1 MKNIFYSIT
10 EIFKVS
16 GKRIERFFQKKV
28 GYMTGIDKLRLRFM
42 RSGDINKFEIFQHAV
57 FFSFHPYWFRH
68 SYREIFEE
76 QVYKFTAT
84 SDPVLI
90 IDCGSNIG
98 LSVIYFA
105 RNHPRARII
114 AFEPDKK
121 IFELLKK
128 NISEFGYLSQVELHN
143 EAVWTENTRLK
154 FFSTGSLGGSIQK
167 ESTNKENII
176 EIEAVRLKN
185 FLNEKVDFLKLDIE
199 GPEIDVLTDCQS
211 LLGNVKNIF
220 VEYHCQKNEEQKLD
234 FLLRL
239 LSESGFRY
247 YIRQAYENMNY
258 PYIQK
263 HGEFMDIQL
272 NIFGFR

>member
-1 MKNIFYSIT
+1 MKNIFYSVI

-16 GKRIERFFQKKV
+16 GKRIKRVFQTKA
-28 GYMTGIDKLRLRFM
+28 GHMNGMDKLRLRFM
-42 RSGDINKFEIFQHAV
+42 RSGDMNKFKIFQHPV

-68 SYREIFEE
+68 SFREIFEE

-84 SDPVLI
+84 SDPLLI

-98 LSVIYFA
+98 LSIIYFA
-105 RNHPRARII
+105 WNHPSAHII

-128 NISEFGYLSQVELHN
+128 NVGEFGYISRVELHN
-143 EAVWTENTRLK
+143 QAVWTEDTLLK
-154 FFSTGSLGGSIQK
+154 FHSTGSLGGSIQK
-167 ESTNKENII
+167 ESSDKENIV
-176 EIEAVRLKN
+176 EVEAVRLKN
-185 FLNEKVDFLKLDIE
+185 FLNQKVDFLKLDIE
-199 GPEIDVLTDCQS
+199 GPEIEVLTDCQS

-239 LSESGFRY
+239 LSQSGFRY

-263 HGEFMDIQL
+263 HGEFMDVQL